1 MKKPSRGGLGDQK
14 MNTIKWLFQ
23 VLALVLVICTQ
34 AWIPLMIYAAVCDGK
49 ETEWVWSWLY
59 GILEPI
65 DRALS

>member
-1 MKKPSRGGLGDQK
+1 MKVL
-14 MNTIKWLFQ
+14 KWLLQ
-23 VLALVLVICTQ
+23 VAALTLVIVTQ

-49 ETEWVWSWLY
+49 ETEWFWNWLY